1 MTELKYLQ
9 AYPATLQDQ
18 VRQLIADGRLGDYL
32 SQRYPQ
38 KHGVQSDKA
47 LYTYALDLKQEYL
60 RNAPAIDKVLFDNRL
75 DLTHRALGLHTTISR
90 VQGGKLK
97 AKKEI
102 RIASLFKEAPCEFL
116 KMIVV
121 HELAHFKES
130 DHNKAFYKLCE
141 HMLPG
146 YHQVEFD
153 VRVYLTWRDLQALPQ
168 AAIFLGAMDGREQD
182 QEQLLSPF
190 VCGVPDRQ
198 RTGQQRPGAHRSDR
212 HAPAHGAGHHRGVGG
227 SGYPL

>member
-1 MTELKYLQ
+1 MTVLKYLQ
-9 AYPATLQDQ
+9 AYPAQLQDQ
-18 VRQLIADGRLGDYL
+18 VRRLFGEGGLGDYL
-32 SQRYPQ
+32 NQRYSGQ
-38 KHGVQSDKA
+38 HDVQSDKA
-47 LYTYALDLKQEYL
+47 LYSYALDLKQEYL

-75 DLTHRALGLHTTISR
+75 DLTHRALGLHTTVSR

-102 RIASLFKEAPCEFL
+102 RIASLFKEAAPDFL

-153 VRVYLTWRDLQALPQ
+153 LRVYLTWRDMQA
-168 AAIFLGAMDGREQD
+168 
-182 QEQLLSPF
+182 
-190 VCGVPDRQ
+190 
-198 RTGQQRPGAHRSDR
+198 
-212 HAPAHGAGHHRGVGG
+212 
-227 SGYPL
+227 

>member
-1 MTELKYLQ
+1 MTALKYLQ
-9 AYPATLQDQ
+9 AYPAALQDQ
-18 VRQLIADGRLGDYL
+18 VRQLIADGRLDDYL

-38 KHGVQSDKA
+38 KHAVQSDKA
-47 LYTYALDLKQEYL
+47 LYTYALELKQEYL
-60 RNAPAIDKVLFDNRL
+60 RNAPGIDKVLFDNRL

-97 AKKEI
+97 SKKEI
-102 RIASLFKEAPCEFL
+102 RVASLFKEAPSDFL

-153 VRVYLTWRDLQALPQ
+153 LRVYLTWRDLQS
-168 AAIFLGAMDGREQD
+168 E
-182 QEQLLSPF
+182 
-190 VCGVPDRQ
+190 
-198 RTGQQRPGAHRSDR
+198 
-212 HAPAHGAGHHRGVGG
+212 
-227 SGYPL
+227 

>member
-9 AYPATLQDQ
+9 AYPPALQDQ
-18 VRQLIADGRLGDYL
+18 VRQLIATDRLGDYL
-32 SQRYPQ
+32 QQRYPER
-38 KHGVQSDKA
+38 HAVQSDKA
-47 LYTYALDLKQEYL
+47 LYGYALALKQEHL

-75 DLTHRALGLHTTISR
+75 DLTHRALGLHTTVSR

-102 RIASLFKEAPCEFL
+102 RIAALFKDAAPQFL
-116 KMIVV
+116 QMIVV

-146 YHQVEFD
+146 YHQIEFD
-153 VRVYLTWRDLQALPQ
+153 LRVYLTYRDLQAKSPPLP
-168 AAIFLGAMDGREQD
+168 
-182 QEQLLSPF
+182 
-190 VCGVPDRQ
+190 
-198 RTGQQRPGAHRSDR
+198 
-212 HAPAHGAGHHRGVGG
+212 
-227 SGYPL
+227 